1 MRTKRDRSRLCSR
14 PDPPFPRMMQYHSLH
29 IFDEV
34 FPSVGVTPLNPLL
47 NREALRRLAWSV
59 FYLDTMVDAGRHGV
73 HNVTEEGYRVQ
84 LPCSEPSF
92 ARGLD
97 VKTMGLRE
105 YTRGSDSSGVD
116 TGISTQV
123 IITAAMRR
131 RLLHFWTSTLQY
143 STDPPASHLGQLHK
157 LESQLD
163 RIMVSLPADLAYTEE
178 NLYVL
183 SGQRTA
189 LVLLHALR
197 HTTSILLAR
206 IQCVLSE
213 RFTDKLDMAIAARRN
228 RIRHALAIAGLAAD
242 AKRLDINLDPCV
254 AFQSYTALEGTS
266 STTLET
272 SFHGQSLLDI
282 DSRIDMVQSS
292 CLNPRN

>member
-1 MRTKRDRSRLCSR
+1 
-14 PDPPFPRMMQYHSLH
+14 MMQYHSLH
-29 IFDEV
+29 VFDEA
-34 FPSVGVTPLNPLL
+34 FPSVDAIPLNPLL
-47 NREALRRLAWSV
+47 KRETLRRLAWSV

-73 HNVTEEGYRVQ
+73 HNVTEEGYRIQ

-92 ARGLD
+92 ARGSD

-105 YTRGSDSSGVD
+105 YTRGLDSSGLD

-123 IITAAMRR
+123 IITAAVRR
-131 RLLHFWTSTLQY
+131 RLLHFWTSTLKY
-143 STDPPASHLGQLHK
+143 STDPPASHLEHLHK
-157 LESQLD
+157 LESELD
-163 RIMVSLPADLAYTEE
+163 RIMVSLPADLAYTED

-228 RIRHALAIAGLAAD
+228 RIRHALAIARLAVD
-242 AKRLDINLDPCV
+242 AKRVDINLDPCV
-254 AFQSYTALEGTS
+254 AFQSYTALEGMS
-266 STTLET
+266 STTIET
-272 SFHGQSLLDI
+272 SFSPRVPEIGNLRYSYI
-282 DSRIDMVQSS
+282 NMVQSC